1 MNYMRYTGVVIGLT
15 MGLPILLGLLRHL
28 TGINLS
34 TGFVAIAPALAGAMI
49 EGQKFAV
56 QNDRTPTWAE
66 TKSFVIVG
74 TLIAAGFLALFTAT
88 VVTNVPGYEILLT
101 APPSIGLIIGMSVFM
116 ILIIALC
123 NFLFLRMGAKNQLK
137 AIEAGR
143 SK

>member
-15 MGLPILLGLLRHL
+15 IGLPLLLGLLRQL

-49 EGQKFAV
+49 EGQRFAT
-56 QNDRTPTWAE
+56 QNDRMPTRAE
-66 TKSFVIVG
+66 TKSFVFFG

-88 VVTNVPGYEILLT
+88 VVTNLPGYERLLYN
-101 APPSIGLIIGMSVFM
+101 PPSMGLIIGIVVFLVAM
-116 ILIIALC
+116 IALC
-123 NFLFLRMGAKNQLK
+123 NFLFLRMGCKNQLK
-137 AIEAGR
+137 VIEARR